1 MDGGLIP
8 LELWSLLFGVGA
20 LVALDIVVSLVEV
33 RPRRRARTSWVA
45 VRRA

>member
-8 LELWSLLFGVGA
+8 LELWSLLIGVGA
-20 LVALDIVVSLVEV
+20 LVALDVVVSLVEV
-33 RPRRRARTSWVA
+33 RPRRRARTSLVA